1 MLEEG
6 YVVSVIDNSSTSTGD
21 SLDRVKDIVGEERA
35 QNLNVYPCDITDKD
49 DLSTTMVSINAA
61 MRPTGGDGS
70 RIHMQIALRIA
81 LQQVVPSL

>member
-1 MLEEG
+1 MVVGGQGYVGTHTVLRMLEEG

-49 DLSTTMVSINAA
+49 DLSTTMVSINNV
-61 MRPTGGDGS
+61 S
-70 RIHMQIALRIA
+70 YSKCWFL
-81 LQQVVPSL
+81 